1 MSTPDPHDGASRRSF
16 LKSSGGLFTGIWVA
30 THWPAMV
37 AAHHMDDATGI
48 APTTFEF
55 FTPAEAAD
63 ADALCAQIVPSGATP
78 GAREAHA
85 VYFIDRSL
93 KSYFAEMA
101 APFRQGLHEFQ
112 AGFHAAHPNA
122 GSFAAASSEAQI
134 AYMKSVD
141 HTPFFDEAR
150 MLTILGMFT
159 SPKYGGN
166 FQGLGWKMMGFVDQH
181 AFVSPFGY
189 YDRDYPGFV
198 PYADQHT

>member
-1 MSTPDPHDGASRRSF
+1 MSTSDSHDGASRRSF

-37 AAHHMDDATGI
+37 AAHHMDDAAGA

-63 ADALCAQIVPSGATP
+63 VEALSAQIVPSGATP

-93 KSYFAEMA
+93 KTYFAGMA
-101 APFRQGLHEFQ
+101 APFREGLQEFQ
-112 AGFHAAHPNA
+112 AGFHTAMPSAAA
-122 GSFAAASSEAQI
+122 FAAASSTEQI
-134 AYMKSVD
+134 AYMKTVD

-166 FQGLGWKMMGFVDQH
+166 FQGLGWKMLGFVDQH
-181 AFVSPFGY
+181 AFTPPFGY

-198 PYADQHT
+198 PYAEKHS